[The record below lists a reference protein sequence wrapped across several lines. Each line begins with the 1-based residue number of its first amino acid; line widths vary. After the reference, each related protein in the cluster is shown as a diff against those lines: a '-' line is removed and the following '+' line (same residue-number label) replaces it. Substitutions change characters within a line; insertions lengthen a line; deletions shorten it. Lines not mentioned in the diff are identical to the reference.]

1 MGWKSYGGGRV
12 VCASGSK
19 TSVSSATP
27 TSAIIYDAHTSIIKN
42 IYRTGNRQA
51 FEYAQ
56 DNEVICRFKKP
67 LLREHVYKEV
77 VKTKWPLTRIVE
89 MVIRPGGFVDVTLKS
104 KDMAL
109 SFAKALSELDSIQS
123 ATAHADTVVEVRV
136 DFISP
141 GFPIDPIKNY
151 LEQNHGELLGTPIR
165 ISVRFNI
172 QTGTRVFKLEREKLE
187 ENPILS
193 YLYFGKYKFRVRYQG
208 QKTTCGYCAE
218 DDHVER
224 DCRKKANLR
233 VLAKTSRL
241 QRRMAKLPTEA
252 DNHTTQR
259 ELVPT
264 QEEAA
269 KSFEQESKTAEERT
283 NSKKVEL
290 PKKQEKDVNKRPL
303 SNSSSSSVSNPPK
316 RKTGT
321 DEQELA
327 SLFDYTPE
335 DNPDSRLDFTD
346 FKLFAED
353 CCHELIQKC
362 IGKHFICACEKQH
375 YRCKCGWKLLGRE
388 TGAYRCDEC
397 GEIVANCVGCGSLQV
412 KKKGK
417 LFHCENCQYQLTKEL
432 HKSITF

>member
-1 MGWKSYGGGRV
+1 MTASPISRNVELTWAGR
-12 VCASGSK
+12 
-19 TSVSSATP
+19 
-27 TSAIIYDAHTSIIKN
+27 I
-42 IYRTGNRQA
+42 RTGSRQA

-56 DNEVICRFKKP
+56 DNEVICRFKEP

-77 VKTKWPLTRIVE
+77 VKTKWPLTRIVG
-89 MVIRPGGFVDVTLKS
+89 MVIRPGGLVDFTLKS

-109 SFAKALSELDSIQS
+109 NFAKALNKLDSIRS

-136 DFISP
+136 DFIPP
-141 GFPIDPIKNY
+141 GFPTDPIKNY

-165 ISVRFNI
+165 ISDRFNI

-187 ENPILS
+187 ENPIPS
-193 YLYFGKYKFRVRYQG
+193 YLFFGKYKFRVRYQG

-218 DDHVER
+218 DDHIKR
-224 DCRKKANLR
+224 DCQKKANLR
-233 VLAKTSRL
+233 VLAKTTRL
-241 QRRMAKLPTEA
+241 QRRMAKSPTED
-252 DNHTTQR
+252 DNITTQR

-269 KSFEQESKTAEERT
+269 KSFEQQPKIPEERARKQQQS
-283 NSKKVEL
+283 NSKKDL
-290 PKKQEKDVNKRPL
+290 PKKQEKEVNKRPL
-303 SNSSSSSVSNPPK
+303 SDSSSSSVSNPPK
-316 RKTGT
+316 RKIGT

-327 SLFDYTPE
+327 SLFDNTPE
-335 DNPDSRLDFTD
+335 DNPDSSLDYTD

-362 IGKHFICACEKQH
+362 TGKHFICACEKQY

-397 GEIVANCVGCGSLQV
+397 GEIVANCVGCGSFQV

-417 LFHCENCQYQLTKEL
+417 LFQCENCQYQLTKEL
-432 HKSITF
+432 HKSTTF